1 MKEEKKLKRLRKE
14 MDHTL
19 RCEIPMLVVE
29 VIGDRNEEIPDISTP
44 YNEIQT
50 QQLSIQHSLE
60 YSVSESIEC
69 PLYT

>member
-19 RCEIPMLVVE
+19 RCEIPMFVVA
-29 VIGDRNEEIPDISTP
+29 VIGDRDEATPDISTP
-44 YNEIQT
+44 YIEIQT
-50 QQLSIQHSLE
+50 QQLSIHHSLE